1 VEVFGWKEALD
12 QWVPAVMFK
21 SVRERFRNL
30 EAVVFY
36 LFKVVDNLKETVGMH
51 SSLEA
56 KVLLVVVVELFLYL
70 AGGVSKKQV
79 EVSISAQLLQK

>member
-1 VEVFGWKEALD
+1 L
-12 QWVPAVMFK
+12 
-21 SVRERFRNL
+21 
-30 EAVVFY
+30 
-36 LFKVVDNLKETVGMH
+36 KVVDHLKATVGMH

-79 EVSISAQLLQK
+79 EASISAQLLQK